1 MNFFSLFKRKIIF
14 FFKKKIDLDSQKVKT
29 KKKIDYLFSYYG
41 TDKSNKWHGFSEF
54 YEKHFFKFK
63 NKKIASLEI
72 GSHEGGSAAAFAKYF
87 TNSSIICLDINIT
100 RFKYSSKRIKLI
112 GLDAS
117 NEKSIKNFFEK
128 QKIIKSY
135 FDIIIDDGSHKTS
148 DILFALKNTFD
159 YLKPGGSYVIEDYKL
174 ADFFNYF
181 HNTKDVTPS
190 FLLKN
195 LKNKKYFKSSII
207 NKKFQKKL
215 FNNIKKIN
223 FYSGKFI
230 YGKNTNSTSSDI
242 CFITRKWF

>member
-1 MNFFSLFKRKIIF
+1 MDFPNFMKNIFLNLKI
-14 FFKKKIDLDSQKVKT
+14 KKLQFLKQDHIK
-29 KKKIDYLFSYYG
+29 
-41 TDKSNKWHGFSEF
+41 
-54 YEKHFFKFK
+54 
-63 NKKIASLEI
+63 
-72 GSHEGGSAAAFAKYF
+72 GGSAAAFAKYF
-87 TNSSIICLDINIT
+87 INSSIICLDINIT

-112 GLDAS
+112 GLDVS

-128 QKIIKSY
+128 QKIIKNCY

-148 DILFALKNTFD
+148 DIFYALKNTFD

-181 HNTKDVTPS
+181 HDTKDVTPS

-215 FNNIKKIN
+215 FDNIKKIN

-242 CFITRKWF
+242 CFITRK